1 MWRIVENIPATP
13 VTREAPRHWQSK
25 VKHRPPCVI
34 VCCHCG
40 TWQPFPLVKLKHEIF
55 DLGETLSRIPYGN
68 ARYLSEHVRILR
80 ELRDVT
86 VTTGQDAVFEVEL
99 SHLGV
104 TAGEWWLGDNLLQNN
119 DLNQMSS
126 EGRVHR
132 LALKMV
138 TTDESGDVAFV
149 VGEEKSVAC
158 LLVEEKPKGEGNK
171 DLPSV

>member
-1 MWRIVENIPATP
+1 M
-13 VTREAPRHWQSK
+13 
-25 VKHRPPCVI
+25 
-34 VCCHCG
+34 
-40 TWQPFPLVKLKHEIF
+40 
-55 DLGETLSRIPYGN
+55 
-68 ARYLSEHVRILR
+68 RILR

-171 DLPSV
+171 DLLPV